1 MSDTNAA
8 LIAFLGVLAGGY
20 VNNFLGEDFRRFRD
34 GQALAGALAGELNSH
49 ATAIPL
55 LQYSLR
61 EMVDA
66 LRSPG
71 GKVTLGEFDPPNSP
85 VFDAGVAKLG
95 VLGPV
100 LAQEVA
106 FVYEQIR
113 AFRITFQ
120 RVSKQHTD
128 MHNNQTAASLEF
140 CLMLINTAHERGS
153 KLIIDL
159 QSYAKEGYWISRP
172 WLSWL
177 RTVG

>member
-55 LQYSLR
+55 LR
-61 EMVDA
+61 HFIGEMVDA
-66 LRSPG
+66 LRSPE
-71 GKVTLGEFDPPNSP
+71 GKVTLGEFDAPNSP

-95 VLGPV
+95 VLGPA
-100 LAQEVA
+100 LAQEVT

-113 AFRITFQ
+113 AFRITFE
-120 RVSKQHTD
+120 RLSRQHKSMSND
-128 MHNNQTAASLEF
+128 QFAHSLEF
-140 CLMLINTAHERGS
+140 CLMLINTAYERGT
-153 KLIIDL
+153 KLIADL
-159 QSYAKEGYWISRP
+159 QSYAKDGYWITRP

-177 RTVG
+177 RTIG

>member
-55 LQYSLR
+55 LQRFIPEIVS
-61 EMVDA
+61 A
-66 LRSPG
+66 LRTPG
-71 GKVTLGEFDPPNSP
+71 GKVSLGEFDAPNSP

-95 VLGPV
+95 VLGPA
-100 LAQEVA
+100 LAQEVT

-113 AFRITFQ
+113 AFRTTFE
-120 RVSKQHTD
+120 RVSKQ
-128 MHNNQTAASLEF
+128 QTAMPNEQLAVSLEF
-140 CLMLINTAHERGS
+140 CLMLINTAYERGS

-159 QSYAKEGYWISRP
+159 QSYAKDGYWITRP
-172 WLSWL
+172 WLSWIQ
-177 RTVG
+177 GIG